1 MNLLSR
7 TVLVETSKQTLFFCA
22 LYVAMLTIAL
32 LVPMINDGAPIDAI
46 LAQLPAQLPF
56 PITLALPLALV
67 TGVLSVISR
76 MREDGEITALMA
88 AGVSTVS
95 LVRATAPLAL
105 VCALVALWLAQ
116 VEMPKGYRAM
126 VQGRAVLMQQAIATK
141 VSRMDPAWQDE
152 KMTVSANGQDGDRL
166 LNVFGSHRTKDGRM
180 VIVFAPSAIW
190 AMGEEGQD
198 DEGNLELVF
207 EHPRVLSITQSATTA
222 AKSELDLKNSGISL
236 NLSGAPFPIIH
247 AEMPQ
252 FRIVLPKQTG
262 AAKEPA
268 QGKSLH
274 QLQRDIRD
282 MRSRLASMKAAKDPA
297 LTKEISRLRSKISG
311 HCVAWHI
318 QWVLPVSVLCYWLL
332 SLGMALT
339 VGAGSRLIAAFFG
352 IGIVLGS
359 ALPPLAIVNL
369 ASAVLP
375 FSPGWILWPLPV
387 LTASAGILLIWRR
400 R

>member
-1 MNLLSR
+1 MYLLSR
-7 TVLVETSKQTLFFCA
+7 TVLVETTKQTLFFCV

-88 AGVSTVS
+88 AGVSTLS

-105 VCALVALWLAQ
+105 VCTLIALWLAQ
-116 VEMPKGYRAM
+116 VQMPKGYRAM

-141 VSRMDPAWQDE
+141 VSRMDPAWQDD

-190 AMGEEGQD
+190 AMGEDGQD

-207 EHPRVLSITQSATTA
+207 EHPRVLSIAQSAPNA
-222 AKSELDLKNSGISL
+222 AKTELEVKNSGQPL
-236 NLSGAPFPIIH
+236 NLSGAPYPIIH

-262 AAKEPA
+262 SSREPA
-268 QGKSLH
+268 SGKSLH

-282 MRSRLASMKAAKDPA
+282 MRARLATMQAAKDPA
-297 LTKEISRLRSKISG
+297 LAKDISRLRSKISG
-311 HCVAWHI
+311 HCVAWHV
-318 QWVLPVSVLCYWLL
+318 QWVLPISVLCYWLL
-332 SLGMALT
+332 SLGIALT

-359 ALPPLAIVNL
+359 ALPPLAVVNL

-375 FSPGWILWPLPV
+375 FSPGWILWPLPI
-387 LTASAGILLIWRR
+387 LTASAGLILIWRR